1 MVAALRADVRV
12 RGSLFGR
19 VEEPATLVTDLVLA
33 AVSGYWATLLIGAG
47 ADRGDAGMATVI
59 WGAAFIATALAAAL
73 GGVVHGFQERMG
85 PRYARP
91 LWRATLHSIA
101 LASAAMLAAAFLVF
115 ADPSVRAAGLAVV
128 ALKLLAASALLVVR
142 PEFKVA
148 LIDHGIALAGVLAL
162 QLAAASTHGAASA
175 PWIIG
180 GIAVSALAAAI
191 QALRIS
197 PHPRF
202 NHNDLYHIVQI
213 GALWLLY
220 RGGLLLVA
228 G

>member
-1 MVAALRADVRV
+1 MVASLRADVRV
-12 RGSLFGR
+12 RVRFLGR
-19 VEEPATLVTDLVLA
+19 IEEPATLVTDLILS
-33 AVSGYWATLLIGAG
+33 AVAGYWAVMLVVDGA
-47 ADRGDAGMATVI
+47 ARGDVGVATVI

-101 LASAAMLAAAFLVF
+101 LASAAMLAAVVLVF
-115 ADPSVRAAGLAVV
+115 PEPGVRAVGLAVV
-128 ALKLLAASALLVVR
+128 ALKLLAASALLVAR
-142 PEFKVA
+142 PEFRVA
-148 LIDHGIALAGVLAL
+148 LIDHAIALAGVLAL
-162 QLAAASTHGAASA
+162 QLAAASSHGAASA
-175 PWIIG
+175 PWIVG